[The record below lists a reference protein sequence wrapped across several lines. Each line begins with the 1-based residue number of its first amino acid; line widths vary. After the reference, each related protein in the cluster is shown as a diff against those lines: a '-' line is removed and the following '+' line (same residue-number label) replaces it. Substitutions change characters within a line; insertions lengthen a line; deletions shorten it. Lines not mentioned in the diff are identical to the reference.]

1 MSESEHE
8 VLEREYVGETGSGE
22 MDAEGLGES
31 VGVGTAATVTSWTGD
46 GVDMASAIGRA
57 GL

>member
-1 MSESEHE
+1 